1 MEKAGAIVDEVKQY
15 MTLPETAA
23 TRVVGTEQEILDRCD
38 LYSNLLTA
46 FDGCIS
52 GLRTKRYHVTDE
64 IVDQTERYVKKVMEL
79 SRYLGLSVTPKLHCL
94 ECHAVYLLRKHR
106 GYADLAEDAGERAH
120 QSESKMDLRW
130 AAQRS
135 HDRREVSKAANEA
148 RQSDPRVQTKVKE
161 MHESTRA
168 AGAEK
173 RKVTFDENR
182 DERRKQKI
190 ARREQ
195 VLESEVAEGRVEKFS
210 EKRVAKFRTAVE
222 PNDT

>member
-1 MEKAGAIVDEVKQY
+1 
-15 MTLPETAA
+15 
-23 TRVVGTEQEILDRCD
+23 
-38 LYSNLLTA
+38 
-46 FDGCIS
+46 
-52 GLRTKRYHVTDE
+52 
-64 IVDQTERYVKKVMEL
+64 
-79 SRYLGLSVTPKLHCL
+79 
-94 ECHAVYLLRKHR
+94 
-106 GYADLAEDAGERAH
+106 
-120 QSESKMDLRW
+120 MDLQW

-161 MHESTRA
+161 MHQSTKA

-182 DERRKQKI
+182 DERRKRKI

-195 VLESEVAEGRVEKFS
+195 VLESEVAERRVEKFS